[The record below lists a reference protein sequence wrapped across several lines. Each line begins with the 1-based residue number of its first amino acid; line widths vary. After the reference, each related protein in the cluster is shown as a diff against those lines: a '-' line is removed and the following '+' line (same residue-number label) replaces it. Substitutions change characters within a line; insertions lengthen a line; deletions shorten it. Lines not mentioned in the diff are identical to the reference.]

1 MHIST
6 HVLTLKVY
14 KFDPLLFQR
23 HPIISA
29 MRTILLGD
37 NVRPF
42 FLKIWVIHFLPKAP
56 FPKIDLFMF
65 YDMILI
71 TILTKPPQ
79 RKCTERYS
87 EDINSCTISEML
99 QMHNN
104 MVGRAIFIQH
114 EKDKLNF
121 TWENFSSSDFVG
133 LTSNKDIGIIIY
145 AIKWKFFPV

>member
-14 KFDPLLFQR
+14 KYDPLLFQR

-104 MVGRAIFIQH
+104 MVGESNIYP
-114 EKDKLNF
+114 
-121 TWENFSSSDFVG
+121 TWERQIEFHMGELFLVRICWPN
-133 LTSNKDIGIIIY
+133 
-145 AIKWKFFPV
+145 IK